1 MILIDST
8 GWIDYFA
15 EGPKA
20 GDYSKFIEQT
30 APAQNITPSIVVLE
44 VYRKIKKEK
53 GEEKALK
60 AHAQMETMRLVN
72 LDSNLALAAADIG
85 LRTKLGTVDSIIYAT
100 TVKYKAK
107 LLTSDHH
114 FQGLPH
120 VTIV

>member
-1 MILIDST
+1 MD
-8 GWIDYFA
+8 
-15 EGPKA
+15 
-20 GDYSKFIEQT
+20 QT
-30 APAQNITPSIVVLE
+30 APGQIITPSVVVLE

-53 GEEKALK
+53 GEEKALE
-60 AHAQMETMRLVN
+60 AHAHMETTRLVN
-72 LDSNLALAAADIG
+72 LDSNLALAAADVG

-114 FQGLPH
+114 FEGLPQ

>member
-1 MILIDST
+1 LIDST

-20 GDYSKFIEQT
+20 GAYSKVIEET
-30 APAQNITPSIVVLE
+30 APGQIVTPSVVVLE
-44 VYRKIKKEK
+44 VYRKIKKDK
-53 GEEKALK
+53 GEEKALE
-60 AHAQMETMRLVN
+60 AHAHMETTRLVN
-72 LDSNLALAAADIG
+72 LDSNIALSAADIG

-100 TVKYKAK
+100 TVKYKAR

-114 FQGLPH
+114 FQGLAQ